1 MIVSYGIIPGVDNSV
16 TTVIAWRH
24 ILIAFR
30 LVGPAR
36 RTRSQRRARSESRA
50 VHWDQS
56 PACAAA
62 ARPEHRCCDRK
73 YPREFGWPATSVP
86 ATAAAEALREWP
98 ATTHTRLCSARS
110 ASHWDRTVFGHAVR
124 VASPRIDMHD
134 KICREDMKKAIVALA
149 RRLAVIMHRIWVD
162 GTEFRWTREAA
173 AA

>member
-1 MIVSYGIIPGVDNSV
+1 MIASYGIITGVDNSV
-16 TTVIAWRH
+16 TIVIAWRH

-30 LVGPAR
+30 LVGPAT

-62 ARPEHRCCDRK
+62 ARPGHRCCDRK

-86 ATAAAEALREWP
+86 ATAAAEALRERP

-110 ASHWDRTVFGHAVR
+110 ASHRQSDVGNMGYPAFLLAAR
-124 VASPRIDMHD
+124 VT
-134 KICREDMKKAIVALA
+134 LYN
-149 RRLAVIMHRIWVD
+149 RLW
-162 GTEFRWTREAA
+162 G
-173 AA
+173 

>member
-1 MIVSYGIIPGVDNSV
+1 MIASYGIITGVDNSV

-30 LVGPAR
+30 LVGPAT

-86 ATAAAEALREWP
+86 ATAAAEALREST
-98 ATTHTRLCSARS
+98 AKRQTRLCQGRSAR
-110 ASHWDRTVFGHAVR
+110 FG
-124 VASPRIDMHD
+124 D
-134 KICREDMKKAIVALA
+134 
-149 RRLAVIMHRIWVD
+149 
-162 GTEFRWTREAA
+162 
-173 AA
+173 

>member
-1 MIVSYGIIPGVDNSV
+1 MIASYGIITGVDNSV

-30 LVGPAR
+30 LVGPAT

-62 ARPEHRCCDRK
+62 ARPGHRCCGRI

-86 ATAAAEALREWP
+86 ATAAAEALRERP
-98 ATTHTRLCSARS
+98 ATTHTRLSAI
-110 ASHWDRTVFGHAVR
+110 G
-124 VASPRIDMHD
+124 
-134 KICREDMKKAIVALA
+134 VALGSNSLRP
-149 RRLAVIMHRIWVD
+149 RRS
-162 GTEFRWTREAA
+162 
-173 AA
+173 